1 MRCTVVDS
9 HDDAADRVPGPAAG
23 RPAPSAARDALA
35 AEDAAWIR
43 AARSHDQQAF
53 GRLFDRWFDPVYDV
67 AWRIVRNRDTAAEV
81 AQEVF
86 LAAWE
91 GLDGLER
98 PESFGGWVRRIAR
111 NRALN
116 RLDRERR
123 STPDDEQ
130 ASAALDRSAP
140 DVDLTAAL
148 GEREQ
153 RELVWAAASALGER
167 DASLLDLHLRHG
179 FGAGEIA
186 EELGVTTN
194 NAHQLLHRLKGRL
207 GGAIRSWVLWRSGRC
222 PGLDRAVAGA
232 GVTTFGAEAV
242 KVVSR
247 HARDCEVCRQS
258 QQLRLAPEALF
269 AAMPMAL
276 APPLLKAEA
285 ASALSQAG
293 VPLGATAPTGAPGG
307 GAGEP
312 VGGGTGSTDPGGHG
326 AATGTGETGGAT
338 GDGAASADG
347 PGSGAADGFES
358 GMGSEAGGA
367 SGSPASAEAEL
378 VVTPPEGGGSV
389 PSPLSDR
396 VVPSA
401 LGETGAVQEGPGADV
416 PPSRDRQRLVLAG
429 MITLVV
435 LLGVAVLLTRADGRD
450 APVETVGA
458 PGEVETRAGTDG
470 SLPATAAPPT
480 TVATTLAEPDPTA
493 VPDETGGGTSAPAPT
508 GGTGTGATGAAG
520 VPGEPGPTEP
530 GPSEPGP
537 APEPGQ
543 PPSPPEEPTTSMQNP
558 PVIAGFRATVPGQ
571 WCGATPSLGTRDVV
585 LSWQSTGGD
594 TASLAGPDGVTA
606 EAPSGTTTRCATSGD
621 TFILTVTGPG
631 GPVDAIAT
639 VP

>member
-9 HDDAADRVPGPAAG
+9 GDDTAGRVPGPAAG
-23 RPAPSAARDALA
+23 RPAPPADRDEPAAQ
-35 AEDAAWIR
+35 DAAWVR
-43 AARSHDQQAF
+43 AARSHDEQAF

-86 LAAWE
+86 LAAWQ
-91 GLDGLER
+91 GLDDLER

-123 STPDDEQ
+123 STPDDRQ
-130 ASAALDRSAP
+130 AGAALDRSAP

-207 GGAIRSWVLWRSGRC
+207 GGAIRSWVLWRSGTC
-222 PGLDRAVAGA
+222 PGLDRAVAAA
-232 GVTTFGAEAV
+232 GLSTFGAEAV

-247 HARDCEVCRQS
+247 HARDCAECRHS

-293 VPLGATAPTGAPGG
+293 VPLGAPAPTGAI
-307 GAGEP
+307 GAGGEP
-312 VGGGTGSTDPGGHG
+312 GGGGTGSGDAGGRAGDGASSGPGEAGG
-326 AATGTGETGGAT
+326 GGDAAA
-338 GDGAASADG
+338 GDGAALGSDARGAPDSAASTDPGLDG
-347 PGSGAADGFES
+347 
-358 GMGSEAGGA
+358 
-367 SGSPASAEAEL
+367 
-378 VVTPPEGGGSV
+378 TPPDGGGHYVTSRV
-389 PSPLSDR
+389 PSPVDAT
-396 VVPSA
+396 A
-401 LGETGAVQEGPGADV
+401 LGGVAALVQTGPGAAGTS
-416 PPSRDRQRLVLAG
+416 SRRRRQMGLAGIVVLVL
-429 MITLVV
+429 
-435 LLGVAVLLTRADGRD
+435 LLGVAVLLSRGDGSGD
-450 APVETVGA
+450 PAETAGA
-458 PGEVETRAGTDG
+458 PGEAETRAGVG
-470 SLPATAAPPT
+470 GLLPTIGLPPT
-480 TVATTLAEPDPTA
+480 TVATTPAEPDPTA
-493 VPDETGGGTSAPAPT
+493 APDGTAGGTTAPTVTGGAG
-508 GGTGTGATGAAG
+508 TGAAG
-520 VPGEPGPTEP
+520 TTGPPDDPDPTEP
-530 GPSEPGP
+530 DT

-543 PPSPPEEPTTSMQNP
+543 TPPPPEEPPPAESP
-558 PVIAGFRATVPGQ
+558 PVIAGFRAAAPGP
-571 WCGATPSLGTRDVV
+571 WCGATPSAGTGEVV
-585 LSWQSTGGD
+585 LTWQSSGGD
-594 TASLAGPDGVTA
+594 TATLSGPDGTTTEDA
-606 EAPSGTTTRCATSGD
+606 SGTATRCAASGD
-621 TFILTVTGPG
+621 TFTLAVTGPG
-631 GPVDAIAT
+631 GSATDPVT